1 MDKTEKT
8 DNSVQK
14 EKNMISLL
22 AVLVFCILMF
32 KIFKLVFKITWSA
45 VSVAACVLAGLALPV
60 LIVCLIFAGG
70 LLLLV
75 PVALI
80 AAAYFILKAL
90 S

>member
-1 MDKTEKT
+1 
-8 DNSVQK
+8 
-14 EKNMISLL
+14 MITLL
-22 AVLVFCILMF
+22 AVVLFCVLMF

-45 VSVAACVLAGLALPV
+45 LSVAACVLAGIALPV

-70 LLLLV
+70 LMLLV

-80 AAAYFILKAL
+80 AIAYFILKAL